1 MSTSGNFAKPSPH
14 RNVLQILSLF
24 LEHSKES
31 HIFQP
36 KRELAGKNGFS
47 IQLLFSCIPPC
58 IGDGRRD
65 HFAIRKWVPKQIA
78 YWVLNERGGKK
89 GLAYYGE
96 RRERGPYLHNAVHI
110 GKWAAKKY
118 VRSSIHSVQLRRSHS
133 KASAFSLRNDA
144 WPQTPTRHF
153 IQMGKPSAASTSRR
167 SRFVT

>member
-1 MSTSGNFAKPSPH
+1 MSTSGNFAKPSLTEID
-14 RNVLQILSLF
+14 VLQILSLF

-78 YWVLNERGGKK
+78 YWVLNER
-89 GLAYYGE
+89 E
-96 RRERGPYLHNAVHI
+96 RERI
-110 GKWAAKKY
+110 GL
-118 VRSSIHSVQLRRSHS
+118 LRRGESEGLIYIMLYILENERLKS
-133 KASAFSLRNDA
+133 MYVLPSTLSNSEGAIPKRRRFRYETTLDPKRRLDILYKWEN
-144 WPQTPTRHF
+144 PPPPRH
-153 IQMGKPSAASTSRR
+153 QDDRVS
-167 SRFVT
+167 